1 MKTITLK
8 ISDSAY
14 RKINAL
20 LKIERSN
27 SATELLNLALAK
39 IIRHMDENKPVVT
52 LQTPEDKTTDKF

>member
-1 MKTITLK
+1 MKTITLEM
-8 ISDSAY
+8 SDSAY

-39 IIRHMDENKPVVT
+39 IIRHMDEGKPVVT
-52 LQTPEDKTTDKF
+52 LQTPDATYSNF